1 MTPERKTPSNI
12 VPEDGSQVIS
22 PFDHPLVAHY
32 TASTGPRLNGTLRA
46 VFREIGRYVD
56 ADTGWGSPTQERIA
70 DDLDMAR
77 GTVID
82 AVKDL
87 QGLGLLIAIQMQ
99 GAGGKRL
106 EYFLTGF
113 YSGWESAPKNKSEKS
128 PVLAAYRLRSS
139 EMQERIDEQARE
151 IKRLRESANG
161 TDSGTGPGERANV
174 ASAPGI
180 GVGHQSGEPLGESR
194 DPNPATEANVGS
206 AVDIGHEHPSG
217 ESRGEA
223 GIPEA
228 EANVG
233 SAVDIGEEASV
244 GVFPHALKGPISAS
258 QESAGSTAYLEPDE
272 ARPAESPSS
281 DDIPTSGPPDA
292 GPEQPAKSH
301 LERTE
306 AGADHNGSDSSGAGD
321 AGSPTRRAT
330 RIEDSQAVQ
339 GAPEEADDEEPVKQ
353 DNGPMRLF

>member
-180 GVGHQSGEPLGESR
+180 GVGHQSGKPLGESR
-194 DPNPATEANVGS
+194 DPNPAT
-206 AVDIGHEHPSG
+206 
-217 ESRGEA
+217 
-223 GIPEA
+223 